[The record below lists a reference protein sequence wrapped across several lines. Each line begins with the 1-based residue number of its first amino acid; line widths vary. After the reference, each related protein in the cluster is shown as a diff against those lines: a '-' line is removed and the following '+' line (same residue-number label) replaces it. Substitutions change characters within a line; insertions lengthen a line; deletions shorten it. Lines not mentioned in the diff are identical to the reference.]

1 MQDCFARFELHV
13 LPEAETRVEMSD
25 ALLVLLPLLATE
37 K

>member
-1 MQDCFARFELHV
+1 MQDCFPTFELHV
-13 LPEAETRVEMSD
+13 LPEAETRVEVRD